1 MYTDFVVREIDEF
14 GNIAKLT
21 NISHHNIGI
30 IKYIRFYRNKSKR
43 RSERIVI
50 RRNIFIIELLK

>member
-30 IKYIRFYRNKSKR
+30 IKYIRFYRNKS
-43 RSERIVI
+43 
-50 RRNIFIIELLK
+50 